1 MPVPSES
8 DNKLYVGGLSFDTTK
23 ETLEAHFRQH
33 GEIVDCIV
41 MLDNPTKRPRGF
53 GFVTFK
59 ESSSM
64 NAALGTSHLI
74 DGRDVIVK
82 KAVREAPQRVP
93 GAGAYNVKKV
103 FVGGLPQT
111 CDFDKLV
118 AHFGRYG
125 KIEDAVVLMDQQ
137 TRRHRGFGYVT
148 FAETSAVEATLQNYA
163 DNRIDGKW
171 IEVKR
176 CIPQDAMKDKGKGS
190 GKSEVSLPPMQSDY
204 ADQYARW
211 YGAYGAAYY
220 GMYPEPCG
228 SAFAAPYGMPPGYPD
243 TAYPAYGMYPAM
255 YGMGPYGPRH
265 GSYGS
270 HVSGPRRSAPY

>member
-1 MPVPSES
+1 M
-8 DNKLYVGGLSFDTTK
+8 G
-23 ETLEAHFRQH
+23 
-33 GEIVDCIV
+33 DCIV

-82 KAVREAPQRVP
+82 KAVREAPQRAP

-125 KIEDAVVLMDQQ
+125 K
-137 TRRHRGFGYVT
+137 
-148 FAETSAVEATLQNYA
+148 
-163 DNRIDGKW
+163 
-171 IEVKR
+171 
-176 CIPQDAMKDKGKGS
+176 
-190 GKSEVSLPPMQSDY
+190 SEVSLPPMQSGY